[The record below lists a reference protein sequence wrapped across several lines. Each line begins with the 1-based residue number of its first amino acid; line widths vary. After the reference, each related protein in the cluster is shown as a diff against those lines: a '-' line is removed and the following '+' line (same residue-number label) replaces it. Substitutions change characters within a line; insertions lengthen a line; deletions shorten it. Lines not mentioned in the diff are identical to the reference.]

1 MSSLPKI
8 KKQKRKQFTIRFMGF
23 NNHKKTEEKK
33 KENRS
38 SWSWAWEVRKMFKKL
53 QAHLLKR
60 ITERSMKIIIM
71 KEQENIGDRERH
83 ISPTVKRGH
92 LEEKNTSIEIK
103 HSVVRLNS
111 RLEREMRI
119 SQLKAQELNKL
130 SRMRHRERQ
139 SVFFFL

>member
-1 MSSLPKI
+1 ML
-8 KKQKRKQFTIRFMGF
+8 
-23 NNHKKTEEKK
+23 
-33 KENRS
+33 
-38 SWSWAWEVRKMFKKL
+38 KKL
-53 QAHLLKR
+53 QAHLFKR
-60 ITERSMKIIIM
+60 ITERSKKIIIM
-71 KEQENIGDRERH
+71 KEQENIGGRERH
-83 ISPTVKRGH
+83 ISPTVKIGH

-130 SRMRHRERQ
+130 SRMWHRERQ

>member
-1 MSSLPKI
+1 
-8 KKQKRKQFTIRFMGF
+8 
-23 NNHKKTEEKK
+23 
-33 KENRS
+33 
-38 SWSWAWEVRKMFKKL
+38 
-53 QAHLLKR
+53 
-60 ITERSMKIIIM
+60 M
-71 KEQENIGDRERH
+71 KEQENIGGRERH
-83 ISPTVKRGH
+83 ISPTVKIGH

-130 SRMRHRERQ
+130 SRMWHRERQ